1 MALSTR
7 NHPGPRTIPG
17 QFGPQGYAD
26 WRSTSLGE
34 ITETLEQGLILR
46 LAGDVKDCAVLDV
59 GCGDGSLNLAF
70 RRGGAATI
78 VGCDVDPRMIARAR
92 DQSARSD
99 ARIGYALARAE
110 QLPFRDDSF
119 DVVAIVAVL
128 AFVEDPQV
136 ALREIARVLN
146 PGGRLVI
153 GDLGKWSLWAA
164 SRRIRGWYGAEM
176 WRAARFR
183 SAGELR
189 RLIEKAGFRVD
200 RCSGAIYYPRWE
212 FAARLMA
219 PVDPRLGEL
228 TTFGAAFV
236 GLRACKAQ
244 SAANSSRSHSK
255 KLVSP

>member
-1 MALSTR
+1 MTALSTR
-7 NHPGPRTIPG
+7 NHPGPRTIHG

-34 ITETLEQGLILR
+34 ITEILEQRLILR
-46 LAGDVKDCAVLDV
+46 LAGSVKDCAVLDV
-59 GCGDGSLNLAF
+59 GCGDGSLSLAF

-92 DQSARSD
+92 DRSARSD
-99 ARIGYALARAE
+99 ARIDYALARAE

-146 PGGRLVI
+146 PGGRLVL

-164 SRRIRGWYGAEM
+164 ARRFRAWLGRAPIWN
-176 WRAARFR
+176 AARFR
-183 SAGELR
+183 SAGRLWALTEAAGLRVDELR
-189 RLIEKAGFRVD
+189 
-200 RCSGAIYYPRWE
+200 GAIYYPRSRVL
-212 FAARLMA
+212 ARLMA
-219 PVDPRLGEL
+219 AADPWFGKR
-228 TTFGAAFV
+228 TTLGAAFLAV
-236 GLRACKAQ
+236 RATKAQ
-244 SAANSSRSHSK
+244 SDT
-255 KLVSP
+255 VPP